1 MWGGSKIP
9 RFQLAA
15 GTAYHHGPW
24 IAALNLGYA
33 AQRPHHIKNM
43 LDVTLNVSYQI
54 SPADTVS
61 LSVYNLLDRRDV
73 TSEWDWIS
81 YYSDPRTVML
91 RYAHTF

>member
-1 MWGGSKIP
+1 M
-9 RFQLAA
+9 AA
-15 GTAYHHGPW
+15 GTSYHQGPW
-24 IAALNLGYA
+24 NAALNLGYA
-33 AQRPHHIKNM
+33 ALRPHQIKNM

-61 LSVYNLLDRRDV
+61 LAVYNLLDRRDV
-73 TSEWDWIS
+73 TTEWDWIA